1 MIRCRIDRR
10 DRCYMSP
17 AWLGV
22 AVTVV
27 GLLGAGVA
35 PATAAQ
41 AQLTLAGQAQL
52 LRVTTL
58 EIEPGKQQLFD
69 QLAADLRAAYVEQGG
84 GLGWQVASTEIGEGI
99 LYTLVQPFT
108 DWAQL
113 APDGRAPALAEIAGF
128 DTAVIGQNVAVYR
141 YLPEYSREPPASVAP
156 ATLRVTV
163 RIELRP
169 SKVDD
174 YLVALAL
181 VREARIRAG
190 SPAFWRVYSGSIGA
204 SNRIVMVFPIADWN
218 VLNDPPGPVRSQ
230 LVAAFG
236 EAQAEKTMAT
246 MEAAEIRVESR
257 LMRLRPEL
265 SYSPEN

>member
-1 MIRCRIDRR
+1 MSRCRIDRR
-10 DRCYMSP
+10 DMPP

-27 GLLGAGVA
+27 GLLGAGVTA
-35 PATAAQ
+35 AATAEEV
-41 AQLTLAGQAQL
+41 QLVQAQL

-58 EIEPGKQQLFD
+58 EIEPGKQRLFD
-69 QLAADLRAAYVEQGG
+69 EFAADLRAAYVEQGG

-113 APDGRAPALAEIAGF
+113 APDVRAPVLAEMAGF
-128 DTAVIGQNVAVYR
+128 DTVVIGQNVAVYR
-141 YLPEYSREPPASVAP
+141 YLPEYSREPPADVAA

-169 SKVDD
+169 SRVDD
-174 YLVALAL
+174 YLAALAL

-190 SPAFWRVYSGSIGA
+190 SPAFWGVYSGSIGA
-204 SNRIVMVFPIADWN
+204 SNRLVMVFPMADWN

-265 SYSPEN
+265 SYAPEN